1 MNEFLEHNNLTVA
14 ENGSLIYL
22 CINGRG
28 SFRNSPN
35 LKDFVTKIFE
45 KKSPTKIFLDM
56 DLCSGMDSTFMG
68 VLAGLSI
75 LCKKNKHSFSLI
87 NISLKNEKL
96 LKTLGVSK
104 ILNYSNDHNDY
115 SEMIQKEIPI
125 INSDQKTT
133 ETSLEAHKQLVKI
146 DPKNKLEFKSVIDLL
161 EIELKNLSKD
171 L

>member
-14 ENGSLIYL
+14 EKGSLIYL

-28 SFRNSPN
+28 SFRNSPS
-35 LKDFVTKIFE
+35 LKDFVTKKFE

-56 DLCSGMDSTFMG
+56 NLCSGMDSTFMG

-87 NISLKNEKL
+87 NISQKNEKL

-104 ILNYSNDHNDY
+104 ILNYSNNDDDFP
-115 SEMIQKEIPI
+115 KEIPKEI
-125 INSDQKTT
+125 PTINDDQKTT
-133 ETSLEAHKQLVKI
+133 ETSLDAHKQLVKI

-161 EIELKNLSKD
+161 EIELKNFSKD
-171 L
+171 